1 MKVIKSLI
9 SVTQQ
14 AAEAKG
20 QRNIWC
26 RSTYSMASLDLEKLI
41 WCESFAVSSI
51 CIFTSFKLTVPIN
64 PTLGRENKDFGN
76 ISKKQETW
84 LRKPES
90 QDSNC

>member
-1 MKVIKSLI
+1 
-9 SVTQQ
+9 
-14 AAEAKG
+14 
-20 QRNIWC
+20 
-26 RSTYSMASLDLEKLI
+26 MASLGVEKLI

-64 PTLGRENKDFGN
+64 PTLGRENKEFGN